1 MRAAFIIIGSPLP
14 DHGSC
19 VTQGKEPM
27 FVQAFVHEFP
37 IEALN
42 EGVLDGVTGLDK
54 LQLNTV

>member
-1 MRAAFIIIGSPLP
+1 
-14 DHGSC
+14 
-19 VTQGKEPM
+19 M